1 MIYVDALTGCLAHD
15 NWRHTRSCHLM
26 ADSLPELIRFGKK
39 IGCSPNWVQT
49 EGALDHFDL
58 TARMREKA
66 VAHGAMEI
74 DRKQVV
80 ELMRRRSMP
89 NTTEHRT

>member
-1 MIYVDALTGCLAHD
+1 
-15 NWRHTRSCHLM
+15 M

-66 VAHGAMEI
+66 VAHGAVEI

-80 ELMRRRSMP
+80 EMMRRRSMP
-89 NTTEHRT
+89 NAPREAGAVAPSLRADVGHGGQP